1 MVQDVDKALKGV
13 ERSGRR
19 SFLPGGVKMSRGVK
33 RVPDCGLRNA
43 QSATEFIDV
52 LRSERLGVRETVFA
66 VQPDPKRG
74 LRDLNSPRKVADR
87 KSESVPRRIDQFLKR
102 RVRGSVM
109 N

>member
-1 MVQDVDKALKGV
+1 
-13 ERSGRR
+13 
-19 SFLPGGVKMSRGVK
+19 
-33 RVPDCGLRNA
+33 VPDCSLRNA
-43 QSATEFIDV
+43 QGATELIEV
-52 LRSERLGVRETVFA
+52 LRSERLGVGETVFA